1 MFTNEHFELL
11 AKFGGTRK
19 EKNNQAHEDAYE
31 TLKEAY
37 EYTGQLAALVCK
49 SLFPNEG
56 IPKIKKSPTS
66 QAQYFKTYTW
76 AKIYPNKNSP
86 KQLAYTV
93 GIAANKRN
101 GTVQEVFVVKLDTVQ
116 VADRDKK
123 KLKYNELKSQKNFI
137 RTFTKEEILA
147 TQTLEGLAK
156 LVVDAIKSFDISY
169 DMLAKSLDLGE
180 LTDEQILERFCIK
193 EKFRTFLLNRS
204 KGEKLLFC
212 RLARIVNSYG
222 LDWWHINAGYQLRF
236 GRKNKKIVNGKNID
250 AESNFCTI
258 RGVKVRN
265 ISLHHKIGELEPFDK
280 IELTKDLI
288 DKIENSFKT
297 GLENFL
303 SERGYEVDRL
313 GYWPDE
319 LEIENDR
326 QSKNDDDLGNDEDF
340 EFVDEE
346 TFENIDWPRLNQI
359 LYGPPGTGKT
369 YSTIDESLRILDNS
383 YLNQNMVDRA
393 ALKQRF
399 EQLLVEGKIRFT
411 TFHQSFGYEDFVEG
425 LRAKNDDTKPSGV
438 HYFIEQGIFRSICEA
453 ASKEKSPYVLII
465 DEINRGNISKIFGE
479 LITLIEP
486 SKRSGAKEAI
496 EVILPYSKD
505 KFSIPSNVHII
516 GTMNTADRS
525 LALLDTA
532 LRRRFDFIPLYPDTS
547 DETDAPLAGLIVS
560 NIGEQVQI
568 DVRLMLETI
577 NKRIEVLYDKDH
589 CIGHA
594 YFTPLKEIQNEH
606 ERFFA
611 FVSIFKNKIIPLLE
625 EYFFEDWNK
634 IRLVLG
640 DNQKAGNVPKFI
652 IENKEIPNDL
662 AKLFGSGHGLD
673 ELSDKTFYKVNDEA
687 FNNIEAYT
695 GIYSSVKNA

>member
-11 AKFGGTRK
+11 AEFDGMQKD
-19 EKNNQAHEDAYE
+19 NNNPDHTTAYEELWDAYDF
-31 TLKEAY
+31 TA
-37 EYTGQLAALVCK
+37 QWANLVCK
-49 SLFPNEG
+49 MLFKETG
-56 IPKIKKSPTS
+56 GYVRKIRRPTN
-66 QAQYFKTYTW
+66 QANSFKNYTW
-76 AKIYPNKNSP
+76 ARIYPNKSSP
-86 KQLAYTV
+86 VQLAYTV
-93 GIAANKRN
+93 GITTISPGIIN
-101 GTVQEVFVVKLDTVQ
+101 GHGFVVKIDTVGVRENNPLRVQ
-116 VADRDKK
+116 YNHLRADNNIVA
-123 KLKYNELKSQKNFI
+123 
-137 RTFTKEEILA
+137 
-147 TQTLEGLAK
+147 TLSRNDVFNDVLPEGLVERSINGLAEWACAAIMGFK
-156 LVVDAIKSFDISY
+156 LTYDAVAEK
-169 DMLAKSLDLGE
+169 LGLHS
-180 LTDEQILERFCIK
+180 LTDEQILNHFCTK
-193 EKFRTFLLNRS
+193 EGFRAFFDEWDEEQKKHFYS
-204 KGEKLLFC
+204 
-212 RLARIVNSYG
+212 LARTVHSHG
-222 LDWWHINAGYQLRF
+222 LDWWHVDIGYQVRF
-236 GRKNKKIVNGKNID
+236 GRKNKKGENGEDNVRAKLVLGAMQDLNPRRMRLNHNIH
-250 AESNFCTI
+250 
-258 RGVKVRN
+258 
-265 ISLHHKIGELEPFDK
+265 LL
-280 IELTKDLI
+280 
-288 DKIENSFKT
+288 NSFDYQDVSKELLESIEENFEN
-297 GLENFL
+297 GISSFLEDKKLENQ
-303 SERGYEVDRL
+303 RD

-319 LEIENDR
+319 LEIV
-326 QSKNDDDLGNDEDF
+326 SKGNDS
-340 EFVDEE
+340 DEE
-346 TFENIDWPRLNQI
+346 NNDLIVMGSPLNQI

-369 YSTIDESLRILDNS
+369 YSTIQEALRILDNKFLES
-383 YLNQNMVDRA
+383 NKDDRA
-393 ALKQRF
+393 ALKHKF
-399 EQLLVEGKIRFT
+399 DEWVKYGKIRFT

-496 EVILPYSKD
+496 EVILPYSKE

-532 LRRRFDFIPLYPDTS
+532 LRRRFDFIPLYPDTR
-547 DETDAPLAGLIVS
+547 DETDAPLAGLTVS
-560 NIGEQVQI
+560 KAGEQVQI

-594 YFTPLKEIQNEH
+594 YFTSLKEIQNEH
-606 ERFFA
+606 ERFVA